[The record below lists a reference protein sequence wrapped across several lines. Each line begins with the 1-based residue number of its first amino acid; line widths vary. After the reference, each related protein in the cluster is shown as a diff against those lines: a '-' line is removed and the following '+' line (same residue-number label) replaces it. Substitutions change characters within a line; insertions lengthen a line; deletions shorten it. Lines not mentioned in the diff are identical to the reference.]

1 MIADINFDS
10 NKDILLY
17 SNSSKKICVIEE
29 DEQSK
34 YSRTKII
41 RPTNTLS
48 HVLPI
53 FNGKTHSP
61 LYAFVSRQ
69 QRSVG
74 LFELSKYGRFK
85 LVSRLTF
92 ESYPGNMKA
101 ADINYDGKM
110 EFLIS
115 GSAFDGLSI
124 ISFDNEELREEKLEE
139 NSSYGEAIF
148 ADISNDNSKDI
159 VAFNLMNHQ
168 LEMFF
173 NDGLGDFSKTRSLD
187 FKNGI
192 NDLNAVDVNR
202 DRYVDLIYC
211 NNHSINIIWGDFE
224 SAYDS
229 TSFLETNYIPD
240 KYLVYDYNNDGL
252 NDIAYIDSSQG
263 LLSIFFGKDH
273 REFYSE
279 VLYLK
284 RNGLVDFH
292 IIDEEE
298 KSKLVLLNRNGEIYT
313 ISKISSVDEEIT
325 LVPAIQPGAVST
337 FNSGN
342 DSILD
347 YCFIDNFSQSLN
359 FFINNDSKIPSY
371 YFTLPLSEKYD
382 RIVVNDK
389 HSSEKG
395 FYCFSPNQNMLEI
408 INCDF
413 NSYNYE
419 VNQLYIPGSMKDV
432 KINNTTELVQVYV
445 AFEEENLFRINEYEH
460 HNFRYNVREYYG
472 FDPNIIAPIQSVRE
486 DPIIYYWIADDDSLF
501 QYKLNI
507 QLNLNAKERL
517 GSVSRSEIS
526 GDASIIQSVI
536 GDERLN
542 INSLLISGKNL
553 FSVVT
558 DDNSFN
564 ISDPILNKYDF
575 KSIDTKNLK
584 FNRVSDQ
591 MYNSVFYS
599 SSNHK
604 FNRIKI
610 NINDNKL
617 TFRELFEAK
626 DVVDY
631 TGQRIS
637 SNVELLLYTQTA
649 EGKLSLKLL
658 K

>member
-10 NKDILLY
+10 IKDILLY

-48 HVLPI
+48 QVLPI

-92 ESYPGNMKA
+92 DSYPGNMKV
-101 ADINYDGKM
+101 ADINYDGNI

-115 GSAFDGLSI
+115 GSAFNGLSI
-124 ISFDNEELREEKLEE
+124 ILFDNEELRQEKLEE
-139 NSSYGEAIF
+139 NSSYAEAIF

-159 VAFNLMNHQ
+159 VAFNLMNHR

-173 NDGLGDFSKTRSLD
+173 NDGLGDFSKTRSLE

-192 NDLNAVDVNR
+192 NGLNSVDVNR
-202 DRYVDLIYC
+202 DRYPDLVYC
-211 NNHSINIIWGDFE
+211 NNRSINIIWGDFE

-229 TSFLETNYIPD
+229 TSFLETNYTPHR
-240 KYLVYDYNNDGL
+240 YLVYDYNNDGF

-273 REFYSE
+273 NKFYPE

-284 RNGLVDFH
+284 RTGLVDFH
-292 IIDEEE
+292 ITGKGE

-313 ISKISSVDEEIT
+313 ISKISSADEEIT

-337 FNSGN
+337 FNSRN
-342 DSILD
+342 DNILD

-359 FFINNDSKIPSY
+359 FFINNDSEIPSY
-371 YFTLPLSEKYD
+371 YFALPLSDKHD
-382 RIVVNDK
+382 RIVVNDE

-395 FYCFSPNQNMLEI
+395 FYCFSPNRNMLEI
-408 INCDF
+408 VDCDF

-419 VNQLYIPGSMKDV
+419 INQLYIPGSMKDV
-432 KINNTTELVQVYV
+432 KMNNSTEPVQFYV

-460 HNFRYNVREYYG
+460 HDFRYNVREYYG
-472 FDPNIIAPIQSVRE
+472 FDPNIIAPVLSVNE

-507 QLNLNAKERL
+507 QLNLNEKERL
-517 GSVSRSEIS
+517 GSVSKSNIS
-526 GDASIIQSVI
+526 GVASIIQSVI
-536 GDERLN
+536 SNE
-542 INSLLISGKNL
+542 SQTISSVLFSDKNL

-558 DDNSFN
+558 DDKSFN
-564 ISDPILNKYDF
+564 ISDPILNKYDI
-575 KSIDTKNLK
+575 KTIGTKNLK
-584 FNRVSDQ
+584 FDQVSDQ
-591 MYNSVFYS
+591 RYNSVFYS

-604 FNRIKI
+604 FNRVEI
-610 NINDNKL
+610 NIKDNEL

-626 DVVDY
+626 GVVDY
-631 TGQRIS
+631 TMQRIS